1 MVSLVLT
8 IIAFA
13 GAMGVPAFLTA
24 IVESVFK
31 VRPSLSR
38 TRMNWPAE
46 IAIKQTSVGQSL
58 KDGLIVNRAHTPK
71 AIRNLNRQSSGER
84 IRPQPSRYAAVQRRH
99 GTTRARSAG
108 IRNGRTLNHSC
119 TNNLALEEMT
129 VPDTM
134 F

>member
-46 IAIKQTSVGQSL
+46 IAIKQTSDGQPLTDRWSVG
-58 KDGLIVNRAHTPK
+58 RAVPYGPK
-71 AIRNLNRQSSGER
+71 AISNRRRKKARAIWLRQCT
-84 IRPQPSRYAAVQRRH
+84 RH
-99 GTTRARSAG
+99 GTTGPQFAERAPSSALG
-108 IRNGRTLNHSC
+108 G
-119 TNNLALEEMT
+119 
-129 VPDTM
+129 
-134 F
+134 